1 MLIITSQG
9 HESKSFEGGSG
20 FQQLRIVGRNGV
32 RLSRKSIKRSL
43 TNHLVSFHL
52 LLFQCG
58 PAGTRLG
65 LHLNRASQ
73 GNRAQCAAGD
83 NWTLDNKFGTIGPV
97 NKLIFQAKDPNVLVD
112 RGAVTGTFNPFITV
126 NVKLFQPP

>member
-1 MLIITSQG
+1 M
-9 HESKSFEGGSG
+9 
-20 FQQLRIVGRNGV
+20 
-32 RLSRKSIKRSL
+32 
-43 TNHLVSFHL
+43 VSFHL

-126 NVKLFQPP
+126 NVKVFNLLDDRWWRGNNLPERPRCGRRSPLESKLGVQLP